1 MTRGGSKSRPQEPER
16 KCIVTGEVAPKTG
29 LIRFVVS
36 PDGMA
41 VPDLLGK
48 LPGRGI
54 YVSAQRA
61 AIATAINKGLF
72 SRSAKQQVTVPD
84 GLLDMLVRGY
94 ADRVVH
100 LISLARKAG
109 GAVAGYEKVKD
120 WLSKEQAY
128 VLIQASD
135 GSERQKSKLRPP
147 SERDRYVDCLTGDE
161 LGQAFGRE
169 NVIHGALASGGL
181 AFRVVEEAVKLSALR
196 ANESDGGKGRR
207 KGTKSR

>member
-1 MTRGGSKSRPQEPER
+1 MTRGGSKSRPEEPER

-84 GLLDMLVRGY
+84 GLLDMLVRGH
-94 ADRVVH
+94 ANRVVH

-147 SERDRYVDCLTGDE
+147 SVRDRYIDCLTGDE

>member
-120 WLSKEQAY
+120 WLSKDQAY

-135 GSERQKSKLRPP
+135 GSDRQKSKLRPP
-147 SERDRYVDCLTGDE
+147 SERDRYIECLTGDE